1 MEQKKTVSQ
10 VIEEVK
16 EQMCEDYC
24 RYPNELLN
32 EEDLLDV
39 CTVCPLNKL

>member
-1 MEQKKTVSQ
+1 MEQEKTVSQ

-16 EQMCEDYC
+16 EQMCDDYC
-24 RYPNELLN
+24 RYPKELLN
-32 EEDLLDV
+32 KEDLLDM